1 MKVEELFSVRGKVA
15 LVTGGSRG
23 IGEMIAR
30 GYVENGAKVYITARK
45 ADACD
50 ALARELSRI
59 GECISIPADLS
70 AMDEIERL
78 AGEMQ
83 RREKRLDILVN
94 NAGAT
99 WGASFEDFPESG
111 WDKIMD
117 LNVKSVFFLEQPL
130 RKEEHRFDVEVHDLV
145 PSRLREVFEAG
156 APGGSCI
163 VDENIQPF
171 LATLHFPG
179 QPLDLIHSRQ
189 IRRYGDALPDAR
201 QLSGERIAR
210 IRLAR
215 RDVDLG
221 AVLDIA
227 ASDHFADAATSAGD
241 QRDLAAHAEQL
252 LDLHRPSPWFPLR
265 AGNLFRMLRRRAT
278 RPAPRLHLATRRFHR
293 SADAR
298 RKTRR
303 NAGSCRSTQ
312 RRREFSYFFSTLPRI
327 SSKLCCIR
335 S

>member
-70 AMDEIERL
+70 AMYEIERL

-117 LNVKSVFFLEQPL
+117 LNVKSVFFLTQRLLKLLEAAGRADDFARVINVGSIDGMHVSGIETYSYAASKAGVLHVTRMMAKYLAKKHIAVNAIAPGYFPSKMTAAIPEEIGQVVVRQTPML
-130 RKEEHRFDVEVHDLV
+130 RVGRPEDM
-145 PSRLREVFEAG
+145 AG
-156 APGGSCI
+156 A
-163 VDENIQPF
+163 
-171 LATLHFPG
+171 
-179 QPLDLIHSRQ
+179 
-189 IRRYGDALPDAR
+189 ALY
-201 QLSGERIAR
+201 L
-210 IRLAR
+210 
-215 RDVDLG
+215 
-221 AVLDIA
+221 
-227 ASDHFADAATSAGD
+227 
-241 QRDLAAHAEQL
+241 
-252 LDLHRPSPWFPLR
+252 
-265 AGNLFRMLRRRAT
+265 
-278 RPAPRLHLATRRFHR
+278 
-293 SADAR
+293 
-298 RKTRR
+298 
-303 NAGSCRSTQ
+303 
-312 RRREFSYFFSTLPRI
+312 
-327 SSKLCCIR
+327 SSKASGFVCGATIAVDGGYATTA
-335 S
+335 